1 MLRPLDGT
9 SEYLL
14 LMPGNK
20 ESDLGKQSA
29 FVSRLLE
36 QVTQAAKSPLV
47 VRIRTESASF
57 RPELSNLPGGK

>member
-1 MLRPLDGT
+1 
-9 SEYLL
+9 
-14 LMPGNK
+14 MPGNK